1 MSTDKRILTDIPL
14 IHSNESSHPKQ
25 NTFNIDKVVSISFNR
40 KKRLKVVLKLEG
52 PIMLHESQTVASRR
66 LKSVFKT
73 FTLVRFSFDRAGEIF
88 RPLDRSNKTF
98 EAEARRN
105 SEKREK
111 IPNSWL

>member
-1 MSTDKRILTDIPL
+1 M
-14 IHSNESSHPKQ
+14 HSNESSRPKQ
-25 NTFNIDKVVSISFNR
+25 NTSNIDKVVSISFNR
-40 KKRLKVVLKLEG
+40 NKKVKSRVKIRGADYAAWV
-52 PIMLHESQTVASRR
+52 TVASRR
-66 LKSVFKT
+66 LKNVFKT
-73 FTLVRFSFDRAGEIF
+73 FTLVRFCFDRAGEIF

>member
-1 MSTDKRILTDIPL
+1 M
-14 IHSNESSHPKQ
+14 
-25 NTFNIDKVVSISFNR
+25 
-40 KKRLKVVLKLEG
+40 LKLEE

-66 LKSVFKT
+66 LKNVFKT

-88 RPLDRSNKTF
+88 RPLDRSNETF
-98 EAEARRN
+98 GAKARRN